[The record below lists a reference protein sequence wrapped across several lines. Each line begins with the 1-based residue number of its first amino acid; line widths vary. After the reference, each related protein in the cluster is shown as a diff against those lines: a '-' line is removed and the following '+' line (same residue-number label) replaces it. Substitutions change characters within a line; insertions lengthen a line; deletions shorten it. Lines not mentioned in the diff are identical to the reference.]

1 MQECIFCKIASG
13 EIPVVPVYE
22 TVDVI
27 AFDDINP
34 QAPVHTLVIPKAHVV
49 SLADPALTPEIVS
62 AVMLAVNEVARAKG
76 VEASGY
82 RTILNTGPDSGQEVF
97 HLHVHVLGGKR
108 MPPDMVCTDE

>member
-1 MQECIFCKIASG
+1 MSDCIFCKIAAG
-13 EIPVVPVYE
+13 EISVEPVFE
-22 TVDVI
+22 NDDVI

-49 SLADPALTPEIVS
+49 NLADPSLTAEIAGS
-62 AVMLAVNEVARAKG
+62 VMLAVNEVARAKG
-76 VEASGY
+76 VEGSGY

-108 MPPDMVCTDE
+108 MPSDMVCSGE